1 MVILL
6 RTTQELEAERS
17 KDSTVG
23 FVPTMGNLHQGH
35 ISLLECALSEYS
47 TVYFSIFVNPKQ
59 FGPNEDFNRYP
70 RTLEH
75 DISLIEKAQSKF
87 PNSKVVV
94 YSPLDP
100 KEVFPESSNQTISV
114 LGLSTDLE
122 GKIRPGHFDGVATVV
137 YRLFKLTKPTTAYFG
152 LKDYQQY
159 LVIKKM
165 VKDLNM
171 PVKIQGMP
179 IIRETDGL
187 ALSSLNQYLTPEQKE
202 ASLILSKTLKS
213 LHNTISGK
221 SENLAKAQKLIQ
233 DYLADKNWNYLEM
246 RDSETFSRD
255 ISFSKNITILAVY
268 QMGTTR
274 LLDNMQ
280 VALSR
285 PEV

>member
-179 IIRETDGL
+179 IIRETEGL
-187 ALSSLNQYLTPEQKE
+187 ALSSRNQYLTPEQKE